1 MKGVTMERAAQEMVR
16 VARKVAPQMRRPR
29 IITGAFLLTLSG
41 LSPVLAPAQAPG
53 TPISTT
59 ILEPAAPQAGD
70 GAVEGLPDVPPAAVP
85 ENTKPDT
92 GFSIVTGPG
101 EDGAA
106 NIKDAVGGASALDP
120 ETGDP
125 RDGRATRADAPQDAA
140 TSGTGKTTE
149 NIQHPDPGNSRTEI
163 VPDPEPGEDT
173 GISGS
178 RDTAGTA
185 VSVEAP
191 SPTGPTAATATRT
204 LLTGLWRDA
213 VTTGETT
220 LGFEAWLGEALGS
233 NMGAATPKRPELPED
248 QAGRTRMVSERWL
261 TRAGPVALG
270 AAGRVVTTF
279 GSAIPTAFCAPLMV
293 CYIELEPGEVLTETP
308 SIGDAARWQVV
319 AKTQGIDPKT
329 RVIEVKPAED
339 AEITN
344 LVIPTDRRLY
354 TINLVNDPEV
364 HTPILSFLYPDSAAR
379 RIAEEIAARE
389 AEEARVKA
397 EATRARE
404 IAAAARAA
412 ELKRSG
418 VNTSKGTVAADRL
431 DFGFR
436 IDGKAPFRPVRVF
449 ADGRRTYIDLHPDY
463 RGALP
468 VIIAGPGEANKA
480 LNTRVAQNGTRLEA
494 DRVIS
499 DIWLQAGKK
508 RVRIRRAG
516 S

>member
-1 MKGVTMERAAQEMVR
+1 MKGATMERAAPR
-16 VARKVAPQMRRPR
+16 ARRPR

-41 LSPVLAPAQAPG
+41 LGPVPAPAQAPG

-59 ILEPAAPQAGD
+59 VLEPAAPQAGD
-70 GAVEGLPDVPPAAVP
+70 AAVEGLPDVPPTAVP
-85 ENTKPDT
+85 ENTKPDI
-92 GFSIVTGPG
+92 GISIVTGPG

-106 NIKDAVGGASALDP
+106 NIENTVGGASAFNP
-120 ETGDP
+120 ETDEP
-125 RDGRATRADAPQDAA
+125 R
-140 TSGTGKTTE
+140 GTDETTE
-149 NIQHPDPGNSRTEI
+149 NIRVPDPGAEI
-163 VPDPEPGEDT
+163 TAGTGQGEDT

-178 RDTAGTA
+178 RETADTAA
-185 VSVEAP
+185 NIEAPEPAP
-191 SPTGPTAATATRT
+191 SPTAPTAATATRT
-204 LLTGLWRDA
+204 LLAGLWRDA
-213 VTTGETT
+213 VATGETT

-233 NMGAATPKRPELPED
+233 NMGAVAPKRPELPAD

-308 SIGDAARWQVV
+308 SIGDTVRWQVV
-319 AKTQGIDPKT
+319 AKTQGINPET

-389 AEEARVKA
+389 AREA
-397 EATRARE
+397 EAKAAVERHKANV
-404 IAAAARAA
+404 AAARAA

-418 VNTSKGTVAADRL
+418 VNTSKGTVSADRL